1 MRERFPLV
9 ARGMLWLG
17 KRGGTVDV
25 LLYAANFALL
35 MAINVTIAWACSRIL
50 PLRNPRTIYVVQ
62 ILSCILGIWVTWIDI
77 TPVNPLCFT
86 FFYGV
91 VPYLCWDAPRAQ
103 RVVCAVML
111 LLFLLVCESLTN
123 SLITLAGNPYLN
135 RRWSAPETMIV
146 CRLAYVALIVAGTEL
161 LRKVAGQVLRGG
173 SAGPVGW
180 YGAFF
185 AFQFLA
191 SIANF
196 HMQLYSESTDF
207 YVHTEFLVLAACLV
221 ADVVA
226 LYSMTGYAEAERERE
241 RTRLLEERLDQYL
254 TETSETLDATS
265 EAARFRHDQR
275 NHLQVVRSLVARGEK
290 DQALAYVRDL
300 RSLVSEGRDVAPR
313 PTGPDGEEP

>member
-1 MRERFPLV
+1 M
-9 ARGMLWLG
+9 
-17 KRGGTVDV
+17 DV

-62 ILSCILGIWVTWIDI
+62 IVSCVLGIWVTWLDI
-77 TPVNPLCFT
+77 TPINPLCFT

-111 LLFLLVCESLTN
+111 LLFLLACESLTN

-135 RRWSAPETMIV
+135 RRWGAPETMIV

-180 YGAFF
+180 YGRSSPSSSSP
-185 AFQFLA
+185 A
-191 SIANF
+191 SPT
-196 HMQLYSESTDF
+196 STCSS
-207 YVHTEFLVLAACLV
+207 TPSPPNSTSTPSSSCSPRA
-221 ADVVA
+221 
-226 LYSMTGYAEAERERE
+226 SS
-241 RTRLLEERLDQYL
+241 RT
-254 TETSETLDATS
+254 SW
-265 EAARFRHDQR
+265 
-275 NHLQVVRSLVARGEK
+275 RSTR
-290 DQALAYVRDL
+290 
-300 RSLVSEGRDVAPR
+300 
-313 PTGPDGEEP
+313 